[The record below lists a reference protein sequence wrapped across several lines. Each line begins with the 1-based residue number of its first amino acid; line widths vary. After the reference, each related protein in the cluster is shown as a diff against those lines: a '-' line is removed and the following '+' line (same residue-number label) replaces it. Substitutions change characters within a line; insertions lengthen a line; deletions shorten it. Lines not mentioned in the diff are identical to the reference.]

1 MPSSFFSAIRPLTA
15 SNIQFFNTASNSV
28 SAGARPIIFHQKA
41 STPTT
46 QPQLLTVMPAGV
58 RVQQLTPVIRG
69 ASNQAATIVRLM
81 SPAMSN
87 VRPSTGQQ
95 QIIQLN
101 TNKQQ
106 QQQPLVIKAISGPSI
121 SRQQPQPILLAA
133 NTQQK
138 MIAPQQTQPQQVL
151 LLNQTP
157 FNNNQSTQAKFTLQP
172 ANAEASSSPQADQ
185 VQPESTGESTLPQ
198 LDGSSSAD
206 MCSNDTNQIST
217 VERTLEL
224 FHQYCIPSEMHQWIP
239 QIDGVAD
246 EQVSSPATIL
256 DRLISLFLAGHSE
269 WNIR

>member
-1 MPSSFFSAIRPLTA
+1 MST
-15 SNIQFFNTASNSV
+15 
-28 SAGARPIIFHQKA
+28 GARPIIFHQKA

-58 RVQQLTPVIRG
+58 RVQQLTPVVRG
-69 ASNQAATIVRLM
+69 ATNQAATIVRLM

-106 QQQPLVIKAISGPSI
+106 QQQPLVIKAITGPNI
-121 SRQQPQPILLAA
+121 HRQQAQPILLAA

-138 MIAPQQTQPQQVL
+138 MIAPQTQPQQVL
-151 LLNQTP
+151 LLNQNS

-172 ANAEASSSPQADQ
+172 GNAEASNSPQADQ
-185 VQPESTGESTLPQ
+185 VQPESTGDSTLPQ
-198 LDGSSSAD
+198 LDGSGSVD
-206 MCSNDTNQIST
+206 MCANDTNQIST
-217 VERTLEL
+217 VERTLDL
-224 FHQYCIPSEMHQWIP
+224 FQQHRIPSKAHPWIP

-246 EQVSSPATIL
+246 DQVRSPPTAL
-256 DRLISLFLAGHSE
+256 HRFISLVLAAYSE